1 MTPSE
6 IYVPCVL
13 WGAGVEEGVTR
24 TEPRSVMDVAPTISF
39 LLGVSPPAQS
49 VGRVLVDPAYEDE
62 DGPVAVVI
70 PAYNERESL
79 PGVLDAIPRTT
90 VNDLNIIVVDDG
102 STDDTASLA
111 AKHGADWVVR
121 HDHNRGLGAALRTG
135 LAKAQELNAKA
146 TIYLDA
152 DGEYDPECIPDVL
165 APVLSG
171 RADYVL
177 GSRYLGT
184 REGQRWLRL
193 IPNLIFTVA
202 LWPLTGRFITDGQT
216 GMRAFSRKAVQAAEI
231 VHDYNYAQV
240 ITLRLLRR
248 GMRLAEVPINYR
260 RRQHGASF
268 IRPEYLWKVPMG
280 IFKELLSS

>member
-1 MTPSE
+1 MNLS
-6 IYVPCVL
+6 I
-13 WGAGVEEGVTR
+13 
-24 TEPRSVMDVAPTISF
+24 
-39 LLGVSPPAQS
+39 
-49 VGRVLVDPAYEDE
+49 
-62 DGPVAVVI
+62 VI

-231 VHDYNYAQV
+231 VHD
-240 ITLRLLRR
+240 
-248 GMRLAEVPINYR
+248 
-260 RRQHGASF
+260 
-268 IRPEYLWKVPMG
+268 
-280 IFKELLSS
+280 LSLIHI